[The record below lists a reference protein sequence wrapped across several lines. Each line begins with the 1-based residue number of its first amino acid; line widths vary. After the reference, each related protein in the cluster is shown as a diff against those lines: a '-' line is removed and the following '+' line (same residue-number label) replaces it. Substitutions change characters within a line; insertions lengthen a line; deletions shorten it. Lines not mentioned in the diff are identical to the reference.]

1 MRYFLRMVTML
12 ALLTAALAMAVL
24 NGCGGGD
31 KERAEK
37 PSEAVT
43 LDQVAGTEW
52 VLRWWD
58 RQEPALLTSEVTLS
72 YVDGQFVGSNG
83 CNNYFCGVEAGA
95 GPGEI
100 TVSIGGATKKFCPD
114 PAGEIE
120 MRYARLLQA
129 VNHMAIKGGELELAY
144 EFEGNEGA
152 MIFKARE
159 IEETE

>member
-1 MRYFLRMVTML
+1 MRHFMTALTML
-12 ALLTAALAMAVL
+12 ALLTAGLVL
-24 NGCGGGD
+24 VGCGGGD

-37 PSEAVT
+37 PSEAAT
-43 LDQVAGTEW
+43 LEQIAGKEW

-58 RQEPALLTSEVTLS
+58 RQEPALLTEEVTLS

-83 CNNYFCGVEAGA
+83 CNNYFWGVEAGS

-114 PAGEIE
+114 PAGEVE

-129 VNHMAIKGGELELAY
+129 VNHIAIKGGELELSY
-144 EFEGNEGA
+144 EFEGKEGA